1 MKKANQIMTLI
12 WKDVIWKFTL
22 CVFLISYIWQYI
34 IYLTG
39 GTESVLFPFVMF
51 FPGLIAILFRIIF
64 KEGFRNVGW
73 GLRRWWYIIP
83 ALIVPIV
90 VVIIFA
96 LVVNATGIGS
106 ISDKH
111 FTISTVGIEVK
122 GYRLILGIHQ
132 QTYLFFIVNFLFTLL
147 IQSVLGGIL
156 TLGEEFGWRGYLQ
169 EKILKRYGL
178 NKGIILVGIIWGYWH
193 LPIILMGYNFPTC
206 PILGALVFMPLGC
219 IFMGIFLGWIYLRS
233 KSIWMPVIAHS
244 SINLM
249 AALLINEVTM
259 MVDLL
264 YQQILFIGI
273 WGVVAAIC
281 LFLINRRKPVLWQIA
296 EEKYI

>member
-1 MKKANQIMTLI
+1 MKKTNQIINLI

-22 CVFLISYIWQYI
+22 CVFLVSYIWQYI

-51 FPGLIAILFRIIF
+51 FPGLIAILFRITS

-73 GLRRWWYIIP
+73 GFRRWWYIIP
-83 ALIVPIV
+83 AIIIPVV
-90 VVIIFA
+90 VVIIVA
-96 LVVNATGIGS
+96 LVVNAIGIGS

-111 FTISTVGIEVK
+111 FIISTAGIEVK
-122 GYRLILGIHQ
+122 GYRLILGVHQ
-132 QTYLFFIVNFLFTLL
+132 QTSLFFIVNFLFTLL

-259 MVDLL
+259 IVDQL

-281 LFLINRRKPVLWQIA
+281 LLLINRRKPVLWQVA
-296 EEKYI
+296 